1 MCLEVMT
8 NAWLGQLLLIW
19 SILNLIIIYSGLLFI
34 AVDSKIVCDEFIN
47 TTDSVSTNVSKN
59 FITKK

>member
-1 MCLEVMT
+1 MYLEVMT

-19 SILNLIIIYSGLLFI
+19 IILNLIIIYSELLFI
-34 AVDSKIVCDEFIN
+34 AVDSKIVCDEIIN
-47 TTDSVSTNVSKN
+47 ATDSVSTNVLKN